1 MVCGL
6 EDLGKESVEEEEEGR
21 STWPAR
27 MEELAQMKNKQVF
40 MELWMGDLKKHI
52 NGSFRC
58 KKRHNMMVAIRSTN
72 RKSNTEKLELT

>member
-40 MELWMGDLKKHI
+40 MELWMGGNLGWGWEVK
-52 NGSFRC
+52 
-58 KKRHNMMVAIRSTN
+58 V
-72 RKSNTEKLELT
+72 L